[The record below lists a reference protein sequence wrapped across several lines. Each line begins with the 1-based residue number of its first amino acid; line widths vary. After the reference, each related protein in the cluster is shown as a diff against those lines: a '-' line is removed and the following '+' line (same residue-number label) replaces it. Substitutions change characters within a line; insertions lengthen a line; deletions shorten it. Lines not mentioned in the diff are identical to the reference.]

1 MQSQQGVAVTADGMR
16 RAELPL
22 ALAIVALVALWS
34 SQIQGFQVFRYW
46 DSDEYYRMAE
56 QFAAGQPLSASAPY
70 VYRVL
75 TPWVVARC
83 CADDIQQGFL
93 LTNLAA
99 GSALAV
105 LLVFWLRRFVESPG
119 IRLLMVAAYA
129 LQWHAPVRFTFY
141 YPGYVD
147 PLFQLFLLAALL
159 VGDHFV
165 SKPTFGVGVL
175 YILLT
180 ALGSLARETMLVAP
194 LVGLVA
200 AIVVW
205 RRHGVTPA
213 LWFLGAMAAGLFSY
227 LAVHFGTT
235 ARGSFSFVEAL
246 LTALAT
252 KPIEALP
259 LSWFIAFGPM
269 IAIVAY
275 DWRATREFL
284 RERPDLATVLAAC
297 LVLGYIGGTDTE
309 RFVFWA
315 MPVMYLLVARSIER
329 HRALLVA
336 PGLALVV
343 IVGQLLSE
351 RVLWP
356 VPDPGRAVTPLLE
369 VDGLPARIYAV
380 VNRLFVIDDFH
391 WNLWSTFGSR
401 PFHLAQLAFYLVL
414 SVVIITMMRR
424 RAAAQEPAL

>member
-1 MQSQQGVAVTADGMR
+1 MVTARGWR

-22 ALAIVALVALWS
+22 ALAIVAVSALWS
-34 SQIQGFQVFRYW
+34 RQIQAFQVFRYW
-46 DSDEYYRMAE
+46 DSDEYFRMAQ
-56 QFAAGQPLSASAPY
+56 QFAAGEPVTASAPY

-75 TPWVVARC
+75 TPWVVSRC
-83 CADDIQQGFL
+83 CGGDIQQGFL

-99 GSALAV
+99 GAALAI
-105 LLVFWLRRFVESPG
+105 LLVFWLRRFIQSTEV
-119 IRLLMVAAYA
+119 RLLMVAAYA

-147 PLFQLFLLAALL
+147 PVFQLLLLAALL
-159 VGDHFV
+159 VGDYVV

-175 YILLT
+175 YVLLI
-180 ALGSLARETMLVAP
+180 ALGSLARETMLLAP

-205 RRHGVTPA
+205 RRQGVTPA
-213 LWFLGAMAAGLFSY
+213 LWFLAAMAAGLLSY
-227 LAVHFGTT
+227 LAVQFGTS
-235 ARGSFSFVEAL
+235 ARGGFSFVEAL

-252 KPIEALP
+252 KPLEALP

-269 IAIVAY
+269 LAIVAY
-275 DWRATREFL
+275 DWRETREFL
-284 RERPDLATVLAAC
+284 RARPDLATVLVAC

-315 MPVMYLLVARSIER
+315 MPVVYLLVARSIER
-329 HRALLVA
+329 HRALLTGPAV
-336 PGLALVV
+336 ALVV
-343 IVGQLLSE
+343 VVGQLVSE

-356 VPDPGRAVTPLLE
+356 VPDPGRAVTPLAE
-369 VDGLPARIYAV
+369 VAGLPARIYAV
-380 VNRLFVIDDFH
+380 ANRVFVIDDFH

-401 PFHLAQLAFYLVL
+401 PFHLAQLAFYLAL
-414 SVVIITMMRR
+414 SAVIIAMMRR
-424 RAAAQEPAL
+424 RAIGLQGLS